1 MSLLSW
7 RAHPERVELAA
18 ELRDLLVRI
27 HATAKGAEMAAMAR
41 ASPVRQASSGIIAR
55 ISDFEIWGLR
65 LQRS

>member
-1 MSLLSW
+1 MG
-7 RAHPERVELAA
+7 RAHPDRVELPA

-65 LQRS
+65 LQSSC